1 MTIDI
6 RTNVSHYIYSQQFS
20 QLIPRCLTSLTFYML
35 YNPYFICICYVLRP
49 AFDNRVSD
57 IGQII
62 CRCGCTLNL
71 CKILNTQIS
80 FLGMERITEDM
91 REKLEKMRK
100 MKINAAVLST
110 SYFEGN
116 KTNILLV
123 L

>member
-1 MTIDI
+1 MLKYDQNYLLQETLSNLKERRIYMTIDI

-62 CRCGCTLNL
+62 
-71 CKILNTQIS
+71 
-80 FLGMERITEDM
+80 
-91 REKLEKMRK
+91 
-100 MKINAAVLST
+100 
-110 SYFEGN
+110 SY
-116 KTNILLV
+116 
-123 L
+123 